1 MPKSRLIKIM
11 LTCCKL
17 LLLAIVIGAVLIAAA
32 NYFPINTENKQRSL
46 EQLAEEGY
54 FPEVPSTSGGYGD
67 FQSKNP
73 TALELATDN
82 LMVKMALYD
91 GEDSG
96 IVQAFRC
103 YSTQLM
109 VEYSRYWHGYVVVL
123 RILLFFFQ
131 YYEIRII
138 NGIFQIMLFCAIM
151 GWLVKHKGTKYA
163 IAFATSYALLMPA
176 ALAQCLQYSWIYYIA
191 FTALFIYIK
200 RKEYLEKEERYIYFF
215 LLLGAVT
222 SYLDLL
228 TYPLFTWGLV
238 IVWWLLLQDK
248 VESVGRY
255 LLKVIFSAVSWVIGY
270 AVMWMGKWVVGSLVL
285 RENLFQKAISEAM
298 LWTVD
303 GTESVITWRDRFH
316 ALFLNWET
324 YSYKLYFIVLAAWLI
339 YAVIRSFFGVVKDAR
354 IPALLLIG
362 CSSSVWYMVLAGH
375 TIMHHIF
382 THRIFGVSIA
392 AFLGI
397 ILLSTRDKAVL
408 LPVKNILYRC
418 IAFGLAGILSLF
430 LLFQLRSDYAVY
442 NYHGIS
448 FDKVPADGV
457 ISMSLTPAFSQIDA
471 LGIGVSVEDGI
482 EGEYR
487 ISLWDQD
494 EIIYEDTVLVSEWAN
509 GNYQELS
516 VDWELEA
523 GKTYTFQVEQYDT
536 DGTTYLWVTADG
548 IRPLAELGGANIRDK
563 AFEGQMLM
571 EITYWCRPVG
581 KYNCLFWTISL
592 MCVCVAVM
600 AACWNGW
607 SLLYTNKKNCAKL
620 DV

>member
-1 MPKSRLIKIM
+1 MPKIRLTRIM

-17 LLLAIVIGAVLIAAA
+17 LLLAIVIGAVLIAAV
-32 NYFPINTENKQRSL
+32 NYFPINTENQQRSL

-67 FQSKNP
+67 FHSKNP

-91 GEDSG
+91 GEGSG

-103 YSTQLM
+103 YSTQFAE
-109 VEYSRYWHGYVVVL
+109 EYSRYWHGYVVVL

-138 NGIFQIMLFCAIM
+138 NGICQILLFCAIM
-151 GWLVKHKGTKYA
+151 VWLVKHKGTKYA

-191 FTALFIYIK
+191 FTALLIYLK
-200 RKEYLEKEERYIYFF
+200 RKEYLEKGERYIYFF

-248 VESVGRY
+248 VESAGRY
-255 LLKVIFSAVSWVIGY
+255 LLKVIFSAVSWVTGY
-270 AVMWMGKWVVGSLVL
+270 AVMWLGKWVVGSLVL

-298 LWTVD
+298 VWTVD

-324 YSYKLYFIVLAAWLI
+324 YSYKLYFIVLTAWLI
-339 YAVIRSFFGVVKDAR
+339 YAVIRSFFGVSKDAR
-354 IPALLLIG
+354 IPALLLAG
-362 CSSSVWYMVLAGH
+362 CSSPVWYIALAGH

-382 THRIFGVSIA
+382 THRIFSVSIA

-397 ILLSTRDKAVL
+397 ILLSTREKAVL
-408 LPVKNILYRC
+408 IPAKNILYRC

-430 LLFQLRSDYAVY
+430 LMFQLRSDHAVY
-442 NYHGIS
+442 NYHNIA

-457 ISMSLTPAFSQIDA
+457 ISMSLTPVFSQVAA
-471 LGIGVSVEDGI
+471 LGIGISVEDGI

-494 EIIYEDTVLVSEWAN
+494 EIIYEDTVLVSEWADDN
-509 GNYQELS
+509 FQKLP
-516 VDWELEA
+516 VDWKLEA
-523 GKTYTFQVEQYDT
+523 GKTYTLQVEQYGT

-548 IRPLAELGGANIRDK
+548 IRPLAELGGANIRDR

-571 EITYWCRPVG
+571 EITYWCRPIG

-607 SLLYTNKKNCAKL
+607 SLLYTNKKTCAKL
-620 DV
+620 DL